1 MTSMDMLFSALTV
14 TSVSP
19 PPTPTNN
26 VERVHAEFRLSTLYN
41 VGGGGGGVGEG
52 DCKVFS
58 KN

>member
-1 MTSMDMLFSALTV
+1 MDMLFSALTV

>member
-1 MTSMDMLFSALTV
+1 MDMLFSALTV

-41 VGGGGGGVGEG
+41 VGGRGGG

>member
-1 MTSMDMLFSALTV
+1 MDMLFSALTV

-19 PPTPTNN
+19 PPHSTNN
-26 VERVHAEFRLSTLYN
+26 VERVHAQFRLSTLYN
-41 VGGGGGGVGEG
+41 VEGGGGWGG

>member
-1 MTSMDMLFSALTV
+1 MDMLFSALTV

-19 PPTPTNN
+19 PPTPQT
-26 VERVHAEFRLSTLYN
+26 TLNARMQNFDFQHYITW
-41 VGGGGGGVGEG
+41 GGGGGG